1 MAEDEKNNFDGS
13 PSHREK
19 TAEKKRSDYA
29 VRSKMPEWDE
39 NEGADTGFSWSAV
52 AHRDSA
58 ANAAAL
64 GPDNFMS
71 NRIEFGGKNLETAN
85 LPMKILKMP
94 IFR

>member
-1 MAEDEKNNFDGS
+1 
-13 PSHREK
+13 
-19 TAEKKRSDYA
+19 
-29 VRSKMPEWDE
+29 MPERDE

>member
-29 VRSKMPEWDE
+29 VRSKMPERDE

-58 ANAAAL
+58 ANAAA
-64 GPDNFMS
+64 PCAF
-71 NRIEFGGKNLETAN
+71 
-85 LPMKILKMP
+85 
-94 IFR
+94 FREEDHLVHLTVY